1 MHQYQFLILYIIMR
15 IARIISRILLGLT
28 FILSGFVK
36 GVDPLGTAYRIED
49 YFVAFGTDWAIP
61 FALTIAVILCVAE
74 FSLGVFLLTNIFKKL
89 TVWLTVL
96 MMLFFTILTFS
107 DAIYNPVPDCGCFG
121 DFLILTN
128 WQTFYKNLLIDF
140 LLIFVFI
147 TRNSFT
153 SVYKKSTEWSIAIL
167 TVSIFTI
174 FNSYNINHLPLVD
187 FREWKVGTHLKL
199 ENPQALEYYL
209 IYTNKKTGET
219 QEYLSPNYPYNDSIW
234 MSEWEYSDMR
244 VVDPNDRATDIRFF
258 NLSGEDVTDDILG
271 DPLYHFLLISY
282 NLNEADWD
290 HLEEIRAIKNQ
301 AELNAYSFSL
311 ITASSEEV
319 VDTFQKDHNFYSEIY
334 QSDDIDLK
342 TIIRSNPGL
351 IVLKDGVILGK
362 WSEAYLPTYK
372 EIIEEN

>member
-1 MHQYQFLILYIIMR
+1 MR

-147 TRNSFT
+147 TRNSFS

-187 FREWKVGTHLKL
+187 FRDWKVGTHLKL

>member
-1 MHQYQFLILYIIMR
+1 MHQYQYLILYKIMR

-147 TRNSFT
+147 TRNSFS

-187 FREWKVGTHLKL
+187 FRDWKVGTHLKL